1 MLTRAERRREER
13 KNTKLAKWLLKLNS
27 DQRQLLTKYCI
38 ESTKSDILAF
48 GQAYERVLRVNFQE
62 MFEDELEAEKLLEKI
77 VDEVEQEGLAIRKF
91 ENGSVEYM
99 ANIKKEKDNII
110 SKYIEAIKKGFKD
123 KEAYEELKTAYPMF
137 TASAIKNVIA
147 EYKRDKKK
155 AAAKKPNNEAEQET
169 SIDINPNMSTEEIA
183 KAIVN
188 FGGIPESENKA
199 NTEEKQQESKI
210 IRQDKKEVLQSV
222 SDVQNSTQ
230 KSKLIEITKVREFKG
245 EYGEYKKKADGTIIV
260 GDLEFKNVKD
270 IEDCKEQV
278 DRDLELERQEFEKK
292 ISEKRIKALGRLN
305 EVIQLLSM

>member
-27 DQRQLLTKYCI
+27 DQRQLLIEYCI

-110 SKYIEAIKKGFKD
+110 SKYIEAIKKGFND

-155 AAAKKPNNEAEQET
+155 AAAKKPNNEAEEE
-169 SIDINPNMSTEEIA
+169 IELDPNMDTEEIA
-183 KAIVN
+183 KVIVN

-199 NTEEKQQESKI
+199 NTEENEVKGKI

-230 KSKLIEITKVREFKG
+230 KSKLVEITEVREFKG
-245 EYGEYKKKADGTIIV
+245 EYGEYKKKADGTIIA

-292 ISEKRIKALGRLN
+292 ISEKRTKALGRLN

>member
-99 ANIKKEKDNII
+99 ANIKKEKGNII
-110 SKYIEAIKKGFKD
+110 EIYSGLISNGISD
-123 KEAYEELKTAYPMF
+123 KEAYAELKAAYPMF
-137 TASAIKNVIA
+137 TTSALKNVIA
-147 EYKRDKKK
+147 EYKKKKKK
-155 AAAKKPNNEAEQET
+155 AAAKKPNNEAEQE
-169 SIDINPNMSTEEIA
+169 IELNPNMSTEEIA
-183 KAIVN
+183 KVIVN
-188 FGGIPESENKA
+188 CGGVIDDGNKA
-199 NTEEKQQESKI
+199 HTEENEVKGKI
-210 IRQDKKEVLQSV
+210 IRQDKKEALQSM

-230 KSKLIEITKVREFKG
+230 KSKLIEITKIREFKG
-245 EYGEYKKKADGTIIV
+245 EYGEYKKKVCTNSRYEQIIIY
-260 GDLEFKNVKD
+260 F
-270 IEDCKEQV
+270 
-278 DRDLELERQEFEKK
+278 
-292 ISEKRIKALGRLN
+292 
-305 EVIQLLSM
+305 

>member
-1 MLTRAERRREER
+1 MTRAERRREER

-77 VDEVEQEGLAIRKF
+77 VDEVEQEGETIRKF

-110 SKYIEAIKKGFKD
+110 EIYTGLISNGISE
-123 KEAYEELKTAYPMF
+123 KEAHAELKAAYPMF

-155 AAAKKPNNEAEQET
+155 AAANKSHNELEEE
-169 SIDINPNMSTEEIA
+169 IELNPNMDTEEIA

-188 FGGIPESENKA
+188 CGGIPESENKA
-199 NTEEKQQESKI
+199 HTEENEVEGKI
-210 IRQDKKEVLQSV
+210 IRQEEKESTDKAIDKQNKEI
-222 SDVQNSTQ
+222 
-230 KSKLIEITKVREFKG
+230 KSNLVEITEVRKFKG
-245 EYGEYKKKADGTIIV
+245 QFGEYEKSNAGVKT
-260 GDLEFKNVKD
+260 GDVIFKDIND
-270 IEDCKEQV
+270 IEDSKAEV
-278 DRDLELERQEFEKK
+278 EAEIKRIREDFEKAM
-292 ISEKRIKALGRLN
+292 SQKRSLALGKLN
-305 EVIQLLSM
+305 EVMELLSM

>member
-110 SKYIEAIKKGFKD
+110 SKYIEAIKKGFND

-155 AAAKKPNNEAEQET
+155 AAAKKPNNEAEEE
-169 SIDINPNMSTEEIA
+169 IELDPNMDTEEIA
-183 KAIVN
+183 KVIVN

-199 NTEEKQQESKI
+199 NTEENEVKGKI
-210 IRQDKKEVLQSV
+210 IRQDKKEALQSV

>member
-27 DQRQLLTKYCI
+27 DQRQLLTEYCI

-110 SKYIEAIKKGFKD
+110 SKYIEAIKKGFND
-123 KEAYEELKTAYPMF
+123 KEAYEELKAAYPMF
-137 TASAIKNVIA
+137 TASALKNVIA

-155 AAAKKPNNEAEQET
+155 AAAKKPNNEAEQE
-169 SIDINPNMSTEEIA
+169 IELDPNMDTEEIA
-183 KAIVN
+183 KVIVN

-199 NTEEKQQESKI
+199 NTEENEVKGKI

-245 EYGEYKKKADGTIIV
+245 EYGEYKKKADGTIIA

>member
-27 DQRQLLTKYCI
+27 DQRQLLTEYCI

-110 SKYIEAIKKGFKD
+110 SKYIEAIKKGFND

-155 AAAKKPNNEAEQET
+155 AAAKKPNNEAEQE
-169 SIDINPNMSTEEIA
+169 IELDPNMDTEEIA
-183 KAIVN
+183 KVIVN
-188 FGGIPESENKA
+188 CCGIPESENKA

-210 IRQDKKEVLQSV
+210 IRQDKKEALQSV

-230 KSKLIEITKVREFKG
+230 KSKLIEITKIREFKG
-245 EYGEYKKKADGTIIV
+245 EYGEYKKKADGTIIA

>member
-62 MFEDELEAEKLLEKI
+62 MFEDELEVEKLLEKI

-110 SKYIEAIKKGFKD
+110 SKYIEAIKKGFND
-123 KEAYEELKTAYPMF
+123 KEAYEELKAAYPMF
-137 TASAIKNVIA
+137 TASALKNVIA

-155 AAAKKPNNEAEQET
+155 AAAKKPNNEAEEE
-169 SIDINPNMSTEEIA
+169 IELDPNMDTEEIA
-183 KAIVN
+183 KVIVN

-199 NTEEKQQESKI
+199 NTEENEVKGKI

-230 KSKLIEITKVREFKG
+230 KSKLVEITEVREFKG

-270 IEDCKEQV
+270 IEYCKEQV

>member
-27 DQRQLLTKYCI
+27 DQRQLLTEYCI

-110 SKYIEAIKKGFKD
+110 SKYIEAIKKGFND

-155 AAAKKPNNEAEQET
+155 AAAKKPNNEAEQE
-169 SIDINPNMSTEEIA
+169 IELDPNMSTEEIA
-183 KAIVN
+183 KVIVN
-188 FGGIPESENKA
+188 YGGIPESENKA

-210 IRQDKKEVLQSV
+210 IRQDKKEALQSV

-230 KSKLIEITKVREFKG
+230 KSKLIEITKIREFKG
-245 EYGEYKKKADGTIIV
+245 EYGEYKKKADGTIIA

-292 ISEKRIKALGRLN
+292 ISEKRIKALNRLN

>member
-1 MLTRAERRREER
+1 MLTRAERRRDER
-13 KNTKLAKWLLKLNS
+13 KNTKLAKSLLKLKS
-27 DQRQLLTKYCI
+27 DQRQLLTEYCI

-110 SKYIEAIKKGFKD
+110 SKYIEAIKKGFND

-155 AAAKKPNNEAEQET
+155 AAAKKPNNEAEEE
-169 SIDINPNMSTEEIA
+169 IELDPNMDTEEMA
-183 KAIVN
+183 KVIVN
-188 FGGIPESENKA
+188 CGGIPESENKA
-199 NTEEKQQESKI
+199 NTEENEVKGKI

-245 EYGEYKKKADGTIIV
+245 EYGEYKKKVDGTIIV

-292 ISEKRIKALGRLN
+292 ISEKRTKALGRLN

>member
-1 MLTRAERRREER
+1 MTRAERRREER

-27 DQRQLLTKYCI
+27 DQRQLLTEYCI

-99 ANIKKEKDNII
+99 ANINKEKGNII
-110 SKYIEAIKKGFKD
+110 EIYSGLISNGISD
-123 KEAYEELKTAYPMF
+123 KEAYAELKAAYPMF
-137 TASAIKNVIA
+137 TASALKNVIA

-155 AAAKKPNNEAEQET
+155 AAAKKPNNEAEEE
-169 SIDINPNMSTEEIA
+169 IELDPNMDTEEIA
-183 KAIVN
+183 KVIVN
-188 FGGIPESENKA
+188 YGGIPESENKA
-199 NTEEKQQESKI
+199 NTEENEVKGKI
-210 IRQDKKEVLQSV
+210 IRQEEKESTDKAIDK
-222 SDVQNSTQ
+222 QNEEIKTS
-230 KSKLIEITKVREFKG
+230 LVEITEVRKFKG

>member
-27 DQRQLLTKYCI
+27 DQRQLLIEYCI

-110 SKYIEAIKKGFKD
+110 SKYIEAIKKGFND

-155 AAAKKPNNEAEQET
+155 AAAKKPNNEAEEE
-169 SIDINPNMSTEEIA
+169 IELDPNMDTEEIA
-183 KAIVN
+183 KVIVN

-199 NTEEKQQESKI
+199 NTEEDEVKGKI

-260 GDLEFKNVKD
+260 GDLEFNNVKD

-292 ISEKRIKALGRLN
+292 ISEKRTKALGRLN

>member
-27 DQRQLLTKYCI
+27 DQRQLLIEYCI

-110 SKYIEAIKKGFKD
+110 SKYIEAIKKGFND

-155 AAAKKPNNEAEQET
+155 AAAKKPNNEAEQE
-169 SIDINPNMSTEEIA
+169 IELNPNMDTEEIA
-183 KAIVN
+183 KVIVN
-188 FGGIPESENKA
+188 YGGIPESENKA
-199 NTEEKQQESKI
+199 NTEENEVKGKI

-245 EYGEYKKKADGTIIV
+245 EYGEYKKKADGTIIA

>member
-110 SKYIEAIKKGFKD
+110 SKYIEAIKKGFND

-155 AAAKKPNNEAEQET
+155 AAAKKPNNEAEQE
-169 SIDINPNMSTEEIA
+169 IELNPNMSTEEIA

-188 FGGIPESENKA
+188 CGGIPESENKA
-199 NTEEKQQESKI
+199 NTEENEVKGKI
-210 IRQDKKEVLQSV
+210 IRQDKKEALQSV

-230 KSKLIEITKVREFKG
+230 KSKLVEITEVREFKG

-292 ISEKRIKALGRLN
+292 ISEKRTKALGRLN

>member
-27 DQRQLLTKYCI
+27 DQRQLLIEYCI

-77 VDEVEQEGLAIRKF
+77 SDEVEQEGLAIRKF

-99 ANIKKEKDNII
+99 ANIKKEKGNII
-110 SKYIEAIKKGFKD
+110 EIYSGLISNGISD
-123 KEAYEELKTAYPMF
+123 KEAYEELKAAYPMF
-137 TASAIKNVIA
+137 TASALKNVIA

-155 AAAKKPNNEAEQET
+155 AAAKKPNNEAEEE
-169 SIDINPNMSTEEIA
+169 IELDPNMDTEEMA
-183 KAIVN
+183 KVIVN
-188 FGGIPESENKA
+188 CGGILESENKA
-199 NTEEKQQESKI
+199 NTEENEVKGEI
-210 IRQDKKEVLQSV
+210 IRQDKKEALQSV
-222 SDVQNSTQ
+222 SDVQNGTQ

-245 EYGEYKKKADGTIIV
+245 EYGEYKKKADGTIIA